1 MNKIKITPSVPT
13 NLEVEKVK
21 ENQIRLYAYPFES
34 GFAISV
40 AHPLRRFLLSATAGY
55 APIAIKIRG
64 VEHEFD
70 SVRGMLEDVAEFIIN
85 LKNIRFKIQNRE
97 EESVTV
103 QYSFKGPK
111 QLIGKDLEN
120 ESVTIVTPESFLA
133 TLNEDAELDFELIIQ
148 RGIGYVPSEDIRSL
162 IPDGYIPLDAF
173 FTPVKKAVYSIENV
187 LVEDNP
193 NFEKIVFDIET
204 DGQVE
209 PVEALKMA
217 LNVMHNQL
225 SIFNNDIDVV
235 ESSNGKNGSL
245 VNEQIFYEKIE
256 NLGLSARSYNSLDRA
271 GIQYIGELLLM
282 DPKELKEI
290 KNLGKK
296 SLDEIE
302 EKIAELGVDVE
313 KITPQLKQ
321 AIANKIEKIKS

>member
-148 RGIGYVPSEDIRSL
+148 RGIGYVPSEDIRPL